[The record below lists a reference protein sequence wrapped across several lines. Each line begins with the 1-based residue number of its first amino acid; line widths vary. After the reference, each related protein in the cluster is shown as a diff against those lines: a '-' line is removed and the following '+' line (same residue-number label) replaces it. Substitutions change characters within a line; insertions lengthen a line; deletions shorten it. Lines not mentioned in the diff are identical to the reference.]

1 MPIPHSTSST
11 AARLC
16 AALALCWA
24 SHAAA
29 ADNTI
34 TVTWLDKAP
43 YHYMENG
50 EGKGFLLSRVQEIFA
65 AAKIPARF
73 VMEPQ
78 KRIWSNFSRGTRNY
92 CSFSWYR
99 LAEREPL
106 AQFTAPIYTDPAQSV
121 AVAPAA
127 LARLRSHP
135 TMAAAL
141 ADPQLTLGI
150 IDGVSYGAE
159 LDAMIARTQSQVMR
173 RTVNTAT
180 LARML
185 ALGRVSFIIIDR
197 YDWEYFRQTD
207 KLLQDVVRHDFPDIP
222 AGLKRHIAC
231 SRDIAPELIERLNQA
246 IAASGGGRQS
256 TEEKRPARGHF

>member
-1 MPIPHSTSST
+1 MPIPTFPTSI

-16 AALALCWA
+16 ATLALCWA
-24 SHAAA
+24 GHAAA
-29 ADNTI
+29 GDQTI

-43 YHYMENG
+43 YHFVEN
-50 EGKGFLLSRVQEIFA
+50 EENKGFLLSRVQEIFA

-78 KRIWSNFSRGTRNY
+78 KRIWSNFSRGTPNY

-106 AQFTAPIYTDPAQSV
+106 AQFTAPIYTDPPQSV
-121 AVAPAA
+121 LITPGAA
-127 LARLRSHP
+127 ARVKAHP
-135 TMAAAL
+135 TLAAAL
-141 ADPQLTLGI
+141 ADPQLTLGV
-150 IDGVSYGAE
+150 IDGVSYGPE
-159 LDAMIARTQSQVMR
+159 LDAMIVRNAAQVTR

-185 ALGRVSFIIIDR
+185 ALGRVSFIIVDR
-197 YDWEYFRQTD
+197 YDWDYFRQHD

-222 AGLKRHIAC
+222 GGLKRHIAC
-231 SRDIAPELIERLNQA
+231 SRDVAPEVIERLNQA
-246 IAASGGGRQS
+246 IAASGGARPGGDD
-256 TEEKRPARGHF
+256 KRAARNHF